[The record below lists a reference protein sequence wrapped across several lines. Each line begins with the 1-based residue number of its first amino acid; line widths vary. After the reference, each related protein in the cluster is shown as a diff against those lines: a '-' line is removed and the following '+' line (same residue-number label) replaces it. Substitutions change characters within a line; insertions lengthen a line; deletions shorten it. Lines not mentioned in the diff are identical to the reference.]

1 MRGPRARR
9 SGRSVPLGAA
19 AEPRGDRAGGGG
31 RGPAGFGR
39 PQREGTRPG
48 RRPERRRCARGRA
61 ALRELPGRCT
71 WERGRGGA
79 LACRRLWPLGARVD
93 GSIFVAERASYLF
106 A

>member
-31 RGPAGFGR
+31 RGPAGFGS

-61 ALRELPGRCT
+61 ALRCGSSRAGAPGS
-71 WERGRGGA
+71 A
-79 LACRRLWPLGARVD
+79 
-93 GSIFVAERASYLF
+93 VAEARWLAVGCGLSGREWMEASL
-106 A
+106 